1 MARHVD
7 ALSFLCRA
15 LHVKL
20 PGSNRSSLADLT
32 EADINDFDTVND
44 SGPNN
49 ISSLD
54 YLRGSNYT
62 AKFLSAY

>member
-1 MARHVD
+1 MARHID

-20 PGSNRSSLADLT
+20 PGTNPRGLEDLT
-32 EADINDFDTVND
+32 EADIDELD
-44 SGPNN
+44 SDGDSIH
-49 ISSLD
+49 ISSHE

-62 AKFLSAY
+62 AKFLSPY